1 MVGKHLL
8 NIISATKSTIK
19 GNIKVLMIR
28 DFTLTMIA
36 GLSGGLT
43 TLFIKEVLGADALAL
58 SILASIWSAVFLTFI
73 LIGGWISD
81 QYSRKKMVVIGM
93 TLTLP
98 NPLIYALAADWRITV
113 IANFL
118 GAVGTALVTPAYV
131 ALLFS
136 SSEQK
141 TRSRTI
147 ALMNT
152 INSLANIIVP
162 PLGTLSIQAFG
173 GGNLNW
179 IRNIFM
185 VQFFLTLTV
194 LAYTWRKLEDKPPTI
209 RRKPKKGN

>member
-1 MVGKHLL
+1 
-8 NIISATKSTIK
+8 
-19 GNIKVLMIR
+19 
-28 DFTLTMIA
+28 
-36 GLSGGLT
+36 
-43 TLFIKEVLGADALAL
+43 
-58 SILASIWSAVFLTFI
+58 
-73 LIGGWISD
+73 
-81 QYSRKKMVVIGM
+81 M

-152 INSLANIIVP
+152 INSIPNIIVP

-173 GGNLNW
+173 G
-179 IRNIFM
+179 
-185 VQFFLTLTV
+185 
-194 LAYTWRKLEDKPPTI
+194 
-209 RRKPKKGN
+209 